1 VPMATG
7 RHRPTWVT
15 LPPYHCSGQHRGS
28 CRPLH
33 FSPPTIRPRSS
44 LLCSARA
51 TASPAITHRC
61 QAAPEQSDQ
70 TKRCASSLRPSCT
83 KSLPVAPAC
92 VAGPWDFPRCR
103 PSLQAP
109 HRWQPSP
116 IVPPPRR
123 PCNKLRATKE
133 LLPDHFSGRLDHSF
147 TPSLTPPPRRH
158 THRHRST
165 SLGEHPLP
173 APPRFYCS
181 GM

>member
-1 VPMATG
+1 VPMAAG
-7 RHRPTWVT
+7 CHRPTWVT
-15 LPPYHCSGQHRGS
+15 LLPYRCSGQHRGS
-28 CRPLH
+28 YRPLH

-61 QAAPEQSDQ
+61 RAAPEQSDR

-83 KSLPVAPAC
+83 KSLPVAPGC
-92 VAGPWDFPRCR
+92 VAGPRDFPRCR

-116 IVPPPRR
+116 IV
-123 PCNKLRATKE
+123 
-133 LLPDHFSGRLDHSF
+133 LPDHFSGRLDHSF